1 MSSVIIDLDGPREPP
16 ADTIRKLIYD
26 AWQARYPDDNNI
38 MIITENGKND
48 SNTPLSANDLKLL
61 ETVNTAYVRV
71 YDVASSVIEQSNYMT
86 YFSYDVY
93 VDIFEMSTPA
103 ISAANNAQNRALMI
117 RDVIDDIVMRRRI
130 GPYYKASDNLNSG
143 MTDIA
148 NRVIEWQRMSTSDE
162 HKDNIKTESYH
173 GIIECRFQRS
183 VSSI

>member
-1 MSSVIIDLDGPREPP
+1 MSSILDLDGPREPP
-16 ADTIRKLIYD
+16 CDTIRKLIYD
-26 AWQARYPDDNNI
+26 AWHAKYPADTDI

-61 ETVNTAYVRV
+61 ETVNTSYVRI

-103 ISAANNAQNRALMI
+103 TATSNAINRSLMI

-130 GPYYKASDNLNSG
+130 GPYYKASDNRNSG

-148 NRVIEWQRMSTSDE
+148 NRVIEWQRVPSDNE
-162 HKDNIKTESYH
+162 DIKSDSYH
-173 GIIECRFQRS
+173 GIIECRYQRS
-183 VSSI
+183 VSI